1 MGPLTGGLT
10 ILAVPKAFEGH
21 FGLIQRNAARSWA
34 RLAPKPEI
42 ILFGADAGTAEMAA
56 EIGARHVPDIATSP
70 AGAPMLDDLLRR
82 GQQLATRQVVCF
94 VNADIVLTPAW
105 MRAVEQAAAWRSRFL
120 MVGRRWNFDL
130 LEPLDFATP
139 GWAEELVARAQRD
152 GKQATNM
159 FIDYFVFPRGLL
171 TEIPPF
177 VIGRPG
183 YDNWL
188 LWRTRQQGIAL
199 IDASVA
205 APVVHQN
212 HDYAHIKA
220 NRGDP
225 GGKQT
230 YLKGEDTRRNGELA
244 GDWTH
249 FYTTDHATHMIT
261 GEGIRPAFARRYLEA
276 RVDLVKRH
284 VINVTRP
291 LRRKV
296 GLDFQVWKR
305 LRAWTTGGPRSS

>member
-1 MGPLTGGLT
+1 VSAMLT

-34 RLAPKPEI
+34 RLEPPPEI
-42 ILFGADAGTAEMAA
+42 ILFGNDPGTAEMAA
-56 EIGARHVPDIATSP
+56 EVGARHVPDIAVSP
-70 AGAPMLDDLLRR
+70 AGAPMLDDLLAR
-82 GQQLATRQVVCF
+82 GQELARGRVVCF
-94 VNADIVLTPAW
+94 VNADIILTPAW
-105 MRAVEQAAAWRSRFL
+105 MRAVQTAAAWRPRFL

-130 LEPLDFATP
+130 LEPLDLSTP
-139 GWAEELVARAQRD
+139 AWAEELVARAQRE
-152 GKQATNM
+152 GKQASNM

-188 LWRTRQQGIAL
+188 LWRARRRGIAL
-199 IDASVA
+199 VDASAA

-225 GGKQT
+225 GGMQT
-230 YLKGEDTRRNGELA
+230 YLKGEDTRRNGQLA

-249 FYTTDHATHMIT
+249 FYTSDHATHVMT
-261 GEGIRPAFARRYLEA
+261 DQGVQLALARRYLDA

-296 GLDFQVWKR
+296 GLDFNVWKR
-305 LRAWTTGGPRSS
+305 VRAWTAGRSSSS